1 MPGFRVAPFDPRPTL
16 GKVRCPVLALNG
28 EKDLQVAPKVNLA
41 AIEKAIRAGG
51 NADVTVKELP
61 GLNHLFQPA
70 KTGLP
75 DEYGKIETTFAPTVL
90 EMIADWIAKRT
101 GSGEKP

>member
-1 MPGFRVAPFDPRPTL
+1 MGNEGEDD
-16 GKVRCPVLALNG
+16 LA
-28 EKDLQVAPKVNLA
+28 E
-41 AIEKAIRAGG
+41 IEKAVRAGG

-75 DEYGKIETTFAPTVL
+75 DEYGKIETTFAPAVL

-101 GSGEKP
+101 GLGEKP